1 MSKEMAQAIAQGN
14 GAECCA
20 ILFGPAFLVE
30 PASETIVTP
39 EPDFEE
45 IKHLLSDRPLKFHRR
60 PTIVELEALEDEIDV
75 RDALKSLKEPGSINL
90 NDFKKKLEL

>member
-14 GAECCA
+14 GAERCV
-20 ILFGPAFLVE
+20 ILFGPDSLVE

-45 IKHLLSDRPLKFHRR
+45 IKDILSNKPLKFSRR
-60 PTIVELEALEDEIDV
+60 LTIEEEEALEDEIDLK
-75 RDALKSLKEPGSINL
+75 DALKSLKEPGSVNL

>member
-14 GAECCA
+14 GVERCA
-20 ILFGPAFLVE
+20 IRFGPASLVE
-30 PASETIVTP
+30 PASETVATP

-45 IKHLLSDRPLKFHRR
+45 IKELLSDRPLKFPRQL
-60 PTIVELEALEDEIDV
+60 TNEELEALEDEADL
-75 RDALKSLKEPGSINL
+75 RDALKSLKEPGSVNL